1 MSAISDRISQLSSA
15 VGVYGTNGTISTAI
29 NAATG
34 LSVDN
39 QTNLDNA
46 HASRLEESLAAKVE
60 AEETKRDGKPGEQ
73 TAVAVNG
80 VIWFAIFAKDYTK
93 ALSVADH
100 AHALFPDNLGI
111 ETNRAHA
118 LMFIGRDEEPK
129 TLYLAHK
136 KEPVS
141 GEISKLWEQVIA
153 DDFAAFR
160 KAGLTNPMM
169 ADIEK
174 ELGISR

>member
-60 AEETKRDGKPGEQ
+60 AEETKREGKPGHQ
-73 TAVAVNG
+73 TVRELNY
-80 VIWFAIFAKDYTK
+80 VIWYALFAKEFTK
-93 ALSVADH
+93 ALTVAER
-100 AHALFPDNLGI
+100 AHALFSGQLLNRNQPGARTHVLGV
-111 ETNRAHA
+111 R
-118 LMFIGRDEEPK
+118 
-129 TLYLAHK
+129 
-136 KEPVS
+136 
-141 GEISKLWEQVIA
+141 
-153 DDFAAFR
+153 
-160 KAGLTNPMM
+160 
-169 ADIEK
+169 
-174 ELGISR
+174 

>member
-15 VGVYGTNGTISTAI
+15 VGVYGTNGTIWTAI

-93 ALSVADH
+93 ALSVADR
-100 AHALFPDNLGI
+100 AHTLFPDNLGI
-111 ETNRAHA
+111 EINRAHV
-118 LMFIGRDEEPK
+118 LMFMGHDEEAK
-129 TLYLAHK
+129 ALYLAI
-136 KEPVS
+136 KERSANCRVS
-141 GEISKLWEQVIA
+141 YGSKSSLKTLRNSASWA
-153 DDFAAFR
+153 
-160 KAGLTNPMM
+160 
-169 ADIEK
+169 
-174 ELGISR
+174 